1 MLAGPTGTSD
11 YFGEAAFSRG
21 FPTPNE
27 SSLRTGL
34 TPGGGGSM
42 FPAPSPNTQALFNAL
57 QPSGGATPGTVDF
70 LRTVNRATALAQG
83 NAFAAPTSQPTDPN
97 LPGNMEQK
105 FQNSQQITSDPF
117 GHPDQDAVNGL
128 YMLANNAGG
137 RGQIPI
143 PQNNLQTTMAQI
155 NNVAATAQ
163 ETSPISKRGAKNSV
177 ESIDTADLSESD
189 ASEKPATR
197 STRGRNAKNAK
208 AAANNRRKA
217 DETPAKPPASKKS
230 KGNNG
235 VAHME
240 EDDDDDDESLKM
252 EDDSIKGRK
261 MTDEEKRKNFLE
273 RNRCVTLLNFPTAG
287 AKISILTCQQRC
299 CTEMSSAQEAMA
311 SEPSSQSRALLNGK
325 RCTLANCYPA
335 TRGNC
340 QPQVS
345 AARSP

>member
-83 NAFAAPTSQPTDPN
+83 NTFAAPTSQPTDPSLSN
-97 LPGNMEQK
+97 NMDQK
-105 FQNSQQITSDPF
+105 FQSNQQSASDPF

-137 RGQIPI
+137 RGQLPLQ
-143 PQNNLQTTMAQI
+143 QNNLQTTMTQMNTI
-155 NNVAATAQ
+155 AATSQ
-163 ETSPISKRGAKNSV
+163 ETSPASKRGAKNSV
-177 ESIDTADLSESD
+177 ESIDAADLSESD
-189 ASEKPATR
+189 ESEKPATR
-197 STRGRNAKNAK
+197 STRGRNAKNTK
-208 AAANNRRKA
+208 ATSNNRRKA
-217 DETPAKPPASKKS
+217 DETPAKPPPSKKS
-230 KGNNG
+230 KGSNG
-235 VAHME
+235 AAHM
-240 EDDDDDDESLKM
+240 EDDDDDDDDEEDESSLKL
-252 EDDSIKGRK
+252 DDDGTKNKK

-273 RNRCVTLLNFPTAG
+273 RNRCVPFSHFA
-287 AKISILTCQQRC
+287 
-299 CTEMSSAQEAMA
+299 
-311 SEPSSQSRALLNGK
+311 
-325 RCTLANCYPA
+325 
-335 TRGNC
+335 
-340 QPQVS
+340 
-345 AARSP
+345 